1 MANEKIEEMEVLDPE
16 EYIEFEA
23 FYDGD
28 KYKDDILVTV
38 NGERCLIKRGVR
50 VKVKR
55 KFVEVIRNGEAQDV
69 ATARRIES
77 LEKEFEDESKKI

>member
-1 MANEKIEEMEVLDPE
+1 MANEKIEKKEALDPE

-55 KFVEVIRNGEAQDV
+55 KFVEVIRNGEAQDR

-77 LEKEFEDESKKI
+77 LEKEFKDESEKL

>member
-16 EYIEFEA
+16 EYIDFEA

-38 NGERCLIKRGVR
+38 NGERCLIKRGER

-55 KFVEVIRNGEAQDV
+55 KFVEVIRNGEAQDR

>member
-16 EYIEFEA
+16 EYVEFEA

-55 KFVEVIRNGEAQDV
+55 KFAEVIRNGEAQDR
-69 ATARRIES
+69 ATARKIES
-77 LEKEFEDESKKI
+77 LEKEFKDESEKL

>member
-1 MANEKIEEMEVLDPE
+1 MANEKIEKMEVLDPE
-16 EYIEFEA
+16 EYIDFEA

-55 KFVEVIRNGEAQDV
+55 KFVEVIRNGEAQDR

-77 LEKEFEDESKKI
+77 LEKEFKDESDKL